1 MKTFKIT
8 LTLVA
13 ALLFAST
20 TFAEVPSAL
29 ERNLRI
35 TVATWLQAPDLLEK
49 GIDKTTVH
57 LKFSINKKNELEIME
72 IDTEKEFL
80 IPFILERLQG
90 RKLKKKIEDH
100 ETVYNITVSFVA
112 EK

>member
-8 LTLVA
+8 LTLVI
-13 ALLFAST
+13 ALFFAST
-20 TFAEVPSAL
+20 TFAKVPSEL
-29 ERNLRI
+29 ERNLRV
-35 TVATWLQAPDLLEK
+35 TVATWLQAPDLQER
-49 GIDKTTVH
+49 GIDATTVY
-57 LKFSINKKNELEIME
+57 LKFTINEKNELVIKE
-72 IDTEKEFL
+72 IDTAEEFL

-90 RKLKKKIEDH
+90 KKIKKKMDDP